1 MEHAPGCQGSEPD
14 CRSQDAVE
22 PEEEAAETLA
32 PIREM
37 DGLPRVAAFLHSQE
51 EELGDLDDFVLFTE
65 DHFRDEDGLVCVSQK
80 SGGRVVVP
88 ESLRHAVLDY
98 VHRAVSTG
106 HFGVAKTYSRAA
118 ERFWWP
124 TMAKDVQR
132 KVKLCVQCDL
142 SRAFPPKT
150 QGILGVYHPSRRFE
164 IVSVDVLEISP
175 TTDRGNK
182 KVVVIG
188 DAFTR
193 FMWAFP
199 VSEESM
205 AIIARVLLDQLI
217 LRFGVPEK
225 LLSDRGTSFT
235 GNLIQSICTLTGM
248 KKIFTTAYHPQTNG
262 MVERFN
268 KTLCRDL
275 SAYVTLEVDWDLY
288 VSLACF
294 RYNTSVNAATKVS
307 PYKSVFAVRAFD
319 FDNEI

>member
-1 MEHAPGCQGSEPD
+1 M
-14 CRSQDAVE
+14 
-22 PEEEAAETLA
+22 
-32 PIREM
+32 
-37 DGLPRVAAFLHSQE
+37 
-51 EELGDLDDFVLFTE
+51 
-65 DHFRDEDGLVCVSQK
+65 
-80 SGGRVVVP
+80 
-88 ESLRHAVLDY
+88 
-98 VHRAVSTG
+98 
-106 HFGVAKTYSRAA
+106 
-118 ERFWWP
+118 
-124 TMAKDVQR
+124 
-132 KVKLCVQCDL
+132 
-142 SRAFPPKT
+142 
-150 QGILGVYHPSRRFE
+150 LGVYHPSRRFE
-164 IVSVDVLEISP
+164 IVSVDVLKISP

-307 PYKSVFAVRAFD
+307 PYKAMFGVSVFN
-319 FDNEI
+319 FDNEIGWALCADDHKILADEGSGIKDIHEILYCNGDKARHIAARSYNNAVKEVPFSAGDCVIVFSPTGEKDKGKKLRIS